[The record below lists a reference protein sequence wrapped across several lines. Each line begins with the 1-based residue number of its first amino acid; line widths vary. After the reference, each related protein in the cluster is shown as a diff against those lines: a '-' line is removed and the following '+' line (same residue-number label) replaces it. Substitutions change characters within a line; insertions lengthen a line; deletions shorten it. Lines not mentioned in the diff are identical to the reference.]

1 MIGLFF
7 FNWRFLFV
15 VLMLA
20 ALGAS
25 VVLKSMGFQSAGV
38 SALPTVSQAAAVQ
51 KHVERTAQI
60 WTATKTLTAQQ
71 NAENH
76 FRKHNR
82 DFKFKSV
89 DQYVAVA
96 TKFLRTPPMGAQ
108 TKKQSDGDTVVFLPR
123 TGEFAVMRADGTPR
137 TYFILNPDIHGYP
150 TNQAYFDAQ

>member
-7 FNWRFLFV
+7 LNWRFLFV

-20 ALGAS
+20 ALGSA
-25 VVLKSMGFQSAGV
+25 VVLKSLGFQSAGL
-38 SALPTVSQAAAVQ
+38 SSLPTVTQVSDIQ
-51 KHVERTAQI
+51 KNAERAAQI

-76 FRKHNR
+76 FKKHNR

-89 DQYVAVA
+89 DQYVAAA
-96 TKFLRTPPMGAQ
+96 TKFIRTPPKGAQ